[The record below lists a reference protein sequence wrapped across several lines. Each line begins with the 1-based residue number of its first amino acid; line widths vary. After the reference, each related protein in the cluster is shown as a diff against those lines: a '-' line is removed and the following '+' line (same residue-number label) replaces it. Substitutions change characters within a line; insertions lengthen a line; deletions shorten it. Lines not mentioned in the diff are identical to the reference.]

1 MIWTQHLLGIGHLKR
16 AAVLARATSA
26 AGADVTLVSGGFP
39 VSGLDIGGS
48 KLVQL
53 PPLRAMDSSFSG
65 LATQDGKPPD
75 PAFLHAR
82 MNHLLSVFAQL
93 QPDVLVT
100 EMYPFGRRQ
109 LAFELEPLLEAARA
123 RDHCAVICS
132 VRDILTAK
140 KKRARYDEMADAVLA
155 YYDAVLVHG
164 DPTLIPFET
173 TFPAMARIAHLIRY
187 TGYVRERNI
196 DAPHTGD
203 APDYE
208 VVVSAGGGAVGDVL
222 LAAALKARPES
233 TLASSRWLLLAG
245 ETRSDDEIAQLRS
258 QAPNGVDIERSRA
271 DFQHVLKHARVSI
284 SQAGYN
290 TAMDIMN
297 TRVRAVLV
305 PFVGDGE
312 TEQTTRATRM
322 SQRGL
327 AQVVAEQELSGAS
340 LAKAIDR
347 ALLAP
352 APPDN
357 MINCDGAD
365 ASAALIMSHTS
376 T

>member
-39 VSGLDIGGS
+39 VSDLDIGGAS
-48 KLVQL
+48 LVQL
-53 PPLRAMDSSFSG
+53 PLLRAMDSSFSG
-65 LATQDGKPPD
+65 LATKDGTPPD
-75 PAFLHAR
+75 PAFLRAR
-82 MNHLLSVFAQL
+82 RDQLLSLFAQT

-123 RDHCAVICS
+123 SGHCAIICS

-140 KKRARYDEMADAVLA
+140 KKRARYDEMADVVLG
-155 YYDAVLVHG
+155 YYDSVLVHG
-164 DPTLIPFET
+164 DPTLIPFDV
-173 TFPAMARIAHLIRY
+173 TFPAVARIAHLIHY
-187 TGYVRERNI
+187 TGYVRESHVE
-196 DAPHTGD
+196 APHSD
-203 APDYE
+203 ASNYD
-208 VVVSAGGGAVGDVL
+208 VVVSAGGGAVGDAL
-222 LAAALKARPES
+222 LEAALTARPKS
-233 TLASSRWLLLAG
+233 TLAASRWLLLAG
-245 ETRSDDEIAQLRS
+245 ATRSDDEIAQLRN

-271 DFQHVLKHARVSI
+271 DFQNLLRHARVSI

-290 TAMDIMN
+290 TVMDIVD
-297 TRVRAVLV
+297 TRVSAILV

-322 SQRGL
+322 SQCGL
-327 AQVVAEQELSGAS
+327 AQVVTEHELAGPS
-340 LAKAIDR
+340 LANAIDR

-357 MINCDGAD
+357 MIDCDGAD
-365 ASAALIMSHTS
+365 ASAAIIMSHTS

>member
-39 VSGLDIGGS
+39 VSDLDIGRAS
-48 KLVQL
+48 LVQL
-53 PPLRAMDSSFSG
+53 PPLRTIDSSFSG
-65 LATQDGKPPD
+65 LATKDGIPPD
-75 PAFLHAR
+75 PAFLCAR
-82 MNHLLSVFAQL
+82 REQLLSLFAQSL
-93 QPDVLVT
+93 PDVLVT

-123 RDHCAVICS
+123 RDNCAVICS

-140 KKRARYDEMADAVLA
+140 KKRARYDEMADVVLG
-155 YYDAVLVHG
+155 YYDSVLVHG
-164 DPTLIPFET
+164 DPTLIPFDM
-173 TFPAMARIAHLIRY
+173 TFPAVARIAHLIRY
-187 TGYVRERNI
+187 TGYVREPHI
-196 DAPHTGD
+196 DASHSD
-203 APDYE
+203 ASNYG
-208 VVVSAGGGAVGDVL
+208 VVVSAGGGAVGDAL
-222 LAAALKARPES
+222 LETALAARAKSALA
-233 TLASSRWLLLAG
+233 ASHWLLLAG
-245 ETRSDDEIAQLRS
+245 STRSDDEIAQLRS
-258 QAPNGVDIERSRA
+258 RAPTGVDIERSRA
-271 DFQHVLKHARVSI
+271 DFQHLLRHARVSI

-290 TAMDIMN
+290 TVMDIVD
-297 TRVRAVLV
+297 TRVRAVMV

-327 AQVVAEQELSGAS
+327 AQVVTEQELGGTS
-340 LAKAIDR
+340 LANAIDR

-357 MINCDGAD
+357 MIDCDGAG
-365 ASAALIMSHTS
+365 ASAEIIMSHTS

>member
-39 VSGLDIGGS
+39 VSGLDIGGAS
-48 KLVQL
+48 LVQL
-53 PPLRAMDSSFSG
+53 PPLRAMGSSFSG
-65 LATQDGKPPD
+65 LATKDGTPPD
-75 PAFLHAR
+75 PAFLCAR
-82 MNHLLSVFAQL
+82 RDQLLSLFAQS

-109 LAFELEPLLEAARA
+109 LEFELEPLLEAARTGG
-123 RDHCAVICS
+123 HCAVICS

-140 KKRARYDEMADAVLA
+140 KKRARYDEMADVVLG

-164 DPTLIPFET
+164 DPALIPFDV
-173 TFPAMARIAHLIRY
+173 TFPAAARIAHLIRY
-187 TGYVRERNI
+187 TGYVRESHV
-196 DAPHTGD
+196 DAPHSDTSNYD
-203 APDYE
+203 
-208 VVVSAGGGAVGDVL
+208 VVVSAGGGAVGDAL
-222 LAAALKARPES
+222 LGTALMARPKS
-233 TLASSRWLLLAG
+233 TLAASPWLLLAG
-245 ETRSDDEIAQLRS
+245 PTRSDDEIAQLRN
-258 QAPNGVDIERSRA
+258 QAPNGIDIERSRA
-271 DFQHVLKHARVSI
+271 DFQHLLKHARVSI

-290 TAMDIMN
+290 TVMDIVD

-312 TEQTTRATRM
+312 TEQTTRAVRM

-327 AQVVAEQELSGAS
+327 AQVITEQELGGPS
-340 LAKAIDR
+340 LADAIDR

-357 MINCDGAD
+357 MIDCDGAD
-365 ASAALIMSHTS
+365 ASAAIIMSHTS